1 MLPHCG
7 GIKTIWLI
15 IGSDINKETKLN
27 GTYSATQCE
36 QKWKNITK
44 VYRDT
49 VDHNM
54 KSGNERKE
62 CPYFH
67 ELQDFYGY
75 RPNVTPLYVSSS
87 IKSPQTQSSSVETED
102 EKDVEKQTSKKP
114 KVKHN
119 RKDAVV
125 EMLQAMRDDMKQE
138 QKQLM
143 EVLTKQHED
152 RMANEKGKL
161 ELFAYLAYRGFSQG
175 PLFISSTMHL
185 ITLSHFRT
193 VFKKLLAISNLSDRH
208 YKLHSFRIG
217 ACTQEI
223 MTGTQMSCK
232 WDVGVPMHSNVLS
245 GFRKYKWQHL
255 REFIT
260 TYINNSN

>member
-1 MLPHCG
+1 MLTLLFHGEGLILFIAPASKNGHDG
-7 GIKTIWLI
+7 TAEAAEPDVAENMKSEKQVWTKPAVLKLIALHQDHEADFRKPSLKKKTIWSI
-15 IGSDINKETKLN
+15 IASDINKETELN
-27 GTYSATQCE
+27 GSYSATQCE

-54 KSGNERKE
+54 KSGNEPKE

-67 ELQDFYGY
+67 ELQDCYGY

-87 IKSPQTQSSSVETED
+87 IKSPQTQSSSVETEE
-102 EKDVEKQTSKKP
+102 EKDVEKQTKHTSKKS

-125 EMLQAMRDDMKQE
+125 EMLQEMRDDMKQE

-152 RMANEKGKL
+152 RMANEKSKL
-161 ELFAYLAYRGFSQG
+161 DLFEKMVNAINVQG
-175 PLFISSTMHL
+175 STHL
-185 ITLSHFRT
+185 KI
-193 VFKKLLAISNLSDRH
+193 
-208 YKLHSFRIG
+208 
-217 ACTQEI
+217 
-223 MTGTQMSCK
+223 
-232 WDVGVPMHSNVLS
+232 
-245 GFRKYKWQHL
+245 
-255 REFIT
+255 
-260 TYINNSN
+260 

>member
-1 MLPHCG
+1 MLTLLFHGEGLILFIAPTSQNGHDG
-7 GIKTIWLI
+7 TTDAAEPDVVAENMKSEKQVWTKPAVLKLIALHQDHEADFRKPSLKKKTIWSI
-15 IGSDINKETKLN
+15 IASDINKETKLN

-125 EMLQAMRDDMKQE
+125 EMLQEMRDDMKQE

-152 RMANEKGKL
+152 RMANEKSKL
-161 ELFAYLAYRGFSQG
+161 ELFD
-175 PLFISSTMHL
+175 
-185 ITLSHFRT
+185 
-193 VFKKLLAISNLSDRH
+193 KLVNAISKS
-208 YKLHSFRIG
+208 K
-217 ACTQEI
+217 
-223 MTGTQMSCK
+223 
-232 WDVGVPMHSNVLS
+232 
-245 GFRKYKWQHL
+245 
-255 REFIT
+255 
-260 TYINNSN
+260 